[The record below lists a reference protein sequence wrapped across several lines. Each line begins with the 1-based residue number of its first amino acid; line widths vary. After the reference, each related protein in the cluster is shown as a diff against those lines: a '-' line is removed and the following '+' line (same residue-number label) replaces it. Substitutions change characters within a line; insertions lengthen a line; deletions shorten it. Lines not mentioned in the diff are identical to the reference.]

1 MISKSLVAAT
11 LALTAA
17 LGNAFPT
24 DRHRKFHYGQ
34 SHSSAAF
41 STVSSASAA
50 GSSNTS
56 CIETSTIIAQET
68 VTKTVQASYTSSSA
82 SSSPVVVASSEVAAV
97 SSSEYTPVFS
107 IPAIPTSE
115 GPSAQK
121 SYAKAS
127 SAKASSKITSSPAAS
142 STAAYLT
149 KASATKA
156 SSSKVSSI
164 EASAA
169 AATSASKTA
178 VASTSASLTPH
189 GKKAGMS
196 GGDAYSLWEAHLGWW
211 WDYTPFPNKTDSGES
226 TAPVPV
232 PILWGN
238 GHVDAVDKERFDYFT
253 ETTVKRTDLPY
264 VMGFYE
270 PDCSSTG
277 SSDMPDVD
285 AAVVLWEKYF
295 APLKGKTLLGSPGM
309 CKQADETWLE
319 EFYSKISTPWDF
331 TTVHINKVDMDG
343 VNKDLDH
350 YWDKYALPIWVTEF
364 SCVQDNPWVPSTDQ
378 TLINQ
383 YITDIVPLLEKDD
396 RVYAYAYSTGEGLA
410 EEWKPV
416 IDGVITESGQKYL
429 DAISAY

>member
-1 MISKSLVAAT
+1 MISKAFVVAT
-11 LALTAA
+11 LALTVT
-17 LGNAFPT
+17 LGNAFPP
-24 DRHRKFHYGQ
+24 DRHRKFHHG
-34 SHSSAAF
+34 HSSE
-41 STVSSASAA
+41 SLSVSS
-50 GSSNTS
+50 SSCTEEP
-56 CIETSTIIAQET
+56 ETSTIVAQET
-68 VTKTVQASYTSSSA
+68 VYKTILASYTYSSA
-82 SSSPVVVASSEVAAV
+82 SSSHAVVATSKVAAV
-97 SSSEYTPVFS
+97 PSSKRSPVS
-107 IPAIPTSE
+107 SKPAVSAPKAS
-115 GPSAQK
+115 SAQI
-121 SYAKAS
+121 SYVEVS
-127 SAKASSKITSSPAAS
+127 SAKASSKAAAP
-142 STAAYLT
+142 TR
-149 KASATKA
+149 ASATKVSSTKA
-156 SSSKVSSI
+156 APTKTSSSKASSI
-164 EASAA
+164 QASAA
-169 AATSASKTA
+169 AAAYTSTKAP
-178 VASTSASLTPH
+178 LTPH

-196 GGDAYSLWEAHLGWW
+196 GGDAYYLWEDLLGWW

-253 ETTVKRTDLPY
+253 TTTVQLTDLPY

-364 SCVQDNPWVPSTDQ
+364 SCVQDNPWIPSTDQ
-378 TLINQ
+378 TLINE
-383 YITDIVPLLEKDD
+383 YISNIVPLLEKDD

-416 IDGVITESGQKYL
+416 INGVLTESGQKYL